1 VHVASFRAGFPLEL
15 HPFNCGAPNVRM
27 NRHEYCELMY
37 IYSGCGE
44 FQIQDREFEV
54 RSGDLVVGPSLH
66 HRVYLP
72 AGARMNIAVLFFQ
85 PELLNDP
92 STAESATY
100 LIRFFQQF
108 SDIHVLSLPRAFFG
122 ASNRSPREQDV
133 RWRAF
138 ALGGDNGF

>member
-85 PELLNDP
+85 PELLNGSLNGGERYLSD
-92 STAESATY
+92 SLLSAVFRY
-100 LIRFFQQF
+100 SR
-108 SDIHVLSLPRAFFG
+108 SLF
-122 ASNRSPREQDV
+122 ASGILWS
-133 RWRAF
+133 F
-138 ALGGDNGF
+138 K

>member
-108 SDIHVLSLPRAFFG
+108 SDIHVLSLPRAFF
-122 ASNRSPREQDV
+122 AS
-133 RWRAF
+133 F
-138 ALGGDNGF
+138 K